1 MFWPPEI
8 CFAKELY
15 CLLMF
20 SCCTDVL
27 LDSLG
32 TWFMRRLAFTSI
44 FFLDTQEIPV
54 FLEAVKTQKHSF

>member
-32 TWFMRRLAFTSI
+32 TWFYAEIGLYLH